1 MDKYS
6 IMSTIL
12 KYTRAFISHVITTV
26 IVVAVLGM
34 SSTAI
39 AQNDCKCSIL
49 NTASSIDTAA
59 LAQHQEPACR
69 AKAFELQADRLLQ
82 LKKFDS
88 ALSLLDK
95 AQAIYQQQQCAA
107 SSFLSLWKLY
117 AGLYENQ
124 AAYSQ
129 SLSYYL
135 KVLDVAEQLRDKQ
148 EQAETLLNIAQIF
161 NRLKQ
166 PEKGIAYTRQAVPL
180 VQQLELSHLQ
190 ATLLN
195 KVAARYFF
203 HAQDLKEMRYAD
215 TAELFV
221 NNALSVAKQLN
232 NVKEQI
238 IAYTRL
244 SAICERRKQYP
255 MAIGYIQSALQMC
268 QPGINNR
275 QYTTLYGDLG
285 NILMKLGRYAE
296 ARRYADS
303 CLLYCQLE
311 KYPPLIMNAYALIY
325 TIEEKAGHYKEAIAA
340 LKVAQA
346 ISDSLTSADRIRV
359 VNELENKYD
368 QAKNEK
374 TILELSQQKK
384 ISLLMAGMAILVA
397 ISIAFFLRQQ
407 TLKHRQKVLET
418 EQRLNR
424 ARMNPHFFFNALAS
438 LQTMAVKNEDGKA
451 LAMNLSKFSHIMRE
465 TLESTYKEY
474 VTIEQEI
481 DFLNEYLT
489 LQKIRFP
496 EKFEFQISC
505 ASNLEPDAYMIP
517 SMIIQPFA
525 ENAVEHGFQGMQSV
539 GKLNITFSID
549 GHSLKVTITD
559 NGKGLA
565 DAKHIQKEHIS
576 RASQIIKDRIY
587 LLNLKLKTKASF
599 SIDNRK
605 DNDGVEV
612 IIYLPIIESN
622 DITDY

>member
-1 MDKYS
+1 VPF
-6 IMSTIL
+6 
-12 KYTRAFISHVITTV
+12 A
-26 IVVAVLGM
+26 
-34 SSTAI
+34 
-39 AQNDCKCSIL
+39 N
-49 NTASSIDTAA
+49 AA
-59 LAQHQEPACR
+59 NSNRWPL
-69 AKAFELQADRLLQ
+69 
-82 LKKFDS
+82 
-88 ALSLLDK
+88 
-95 AQAIYQQQQCAA
+95 AIYQR
-107 SSFLSLWKLY
+107 
-117 AGLYENQ
+117 G
-124 AAYSQ
+124 
-129 SLSYYL
+129 
-135 KVLDVAEQLRDKQ
+135 
-148 EQAETLLNIAQIF
+148 
-161 NRLKQ
+161 
-166 PEKGIAYTRQAVPL
+166 
-180 VQQLELSHLQ
+180 
-190 ATLLN
+190 
-195 KVAARYFF
+195 
-203 HAQDLKEMRYAD
+203 
-215 TAELFV
+215 
-221 NNALSVAKQLN
+221 AK
-232 NVKEQI
+232 K
-238 IAYTRL
+238 
-244 SAICERRKQYP
+244 RKH
-255 MAIGYIQSALQMC
+255 
-268 QPGINNR
+268 
-275 QYTTLYGDLG
+275 TTLYGDLG
-285 NILMKLGRYAE
+285 NILMKLGRFAE

-325 TIEEKAGHYKEAIAA
+325 TIEEKAGDYKEAIAA
-340 LKVAQA
+340 LKEAQA
-346 ISDSLTSADRIRV
+346 ISDSLTSADRIKV

-384 ISLLMAGMAILVA
+384 ISLLMAGMALLVA

-474 VTIEQEI
+474 VTVEQEI

-505 ASNLEPDAYMIP
+505 AGNLEPDAYMIP

-525 ENAVEHGFQGMQSV
+525 ENAVEHGFQGIQSV
-539 GKLNITFSID
+539 GKLHINFSID
-549 GHSLKVTITD
+549 SHSLKVTITD

-605 DNDGVEV
+605 DTDGVEV

>member
-1 MDKYS
+1 M
-6 IMSTIL
+6 
-12 KYTRAFISHVITTV
+12 
-26 IVVAVLGM
+26 
-34 SSTAI
+34 
-39 AQNDCKCSIL
+39 
-49 NTASSIDTAA
+49 
-59 LAQHQEPACR
+59 
-69 AKAFELQADRLLQ
+69 
-82 LKKFDS
+82 
-88 ALSLLDK
+88 
-95 AQAIYQQQQCAA
+95 
-107 SSFLSLWKLY
+107 
-117 AGLYENQ
+117 
-124 AAYSQ
+124 
-129 SLSYYL
+129 
-135 KVLDVAEQLRDKQ
+135 
-148 EQAETLLNIAQIF
+148 
-161 NRLKQ
+161 
-166 PEKGIAYTRQAVPL
+166 
-180 VQQLELSHLQ
+180 
-190 ATLLN
+190 
-195 KVAARYFF
+195 
-203 HAQDLKEMRYAD
+203 
-215 TAELFV
+215 
-221 NNALSVAKQLN
+221 
-232 NVKEQI
+232 
-238 IAYTRL
+238 
-244 SAICERRKQYP
+244 
-255 MAIGYIQSALQMC
+255 
-268 QPGINNR
+268 
-275 QYTTLYGDLG
+275 
-285 NILMKLGRYAE
+285 
-296 ARRYADS
+296 
-303 CLLYCQLE
+303 
-311 KYPPLIMNAYALIY
+311 
-325 TIEEKAGHYKEAIAA
+325 
-340 LKVAQA
+340 
-346 ISDSLTSADRIRV
+346 
-359 VNELENKYD
+359 
-368 QAKNEK
+368 
-374 TILELSQQKK
+374 
-384 ISLLMAGMAILVA
+384 
-397 ISIAFFLRQQ
+397 RQQ

-505 ASNLEPDAYMIP
+505 ASNLEPDVYMIP